1 MLSRQFCT
9 RIRQECAKSVRKQQF
24 STVLKRSTASR
35 VCLSLPVNN
44 VVAANNLVVP
54 YVRWIHI
61 SSVLHSEVVEVEGP
75 AFAESI
81 TEGDIRWIKQKGDFV
96 NSDELVAEIETDKTS
111 VEVPAPF
118 SGTIVELLVADG
130 DKVTAKQ
137 KLYKLQKG
145 EGGAAASSSESTE
158 KKVEKAEKREED
170 EKPPVKE
177 KPQPDESKPKPSDKE
192 KTGQQAKSEKPRES
206 ASSPIP
212 SSMPPIPKPPSQPI
226 SSKPVA
232 EITTSTAGLR
242 APSDGKNAISGDRS
256 ETRVK
261 MNRMRQRIAAR
272 LKEAQNVNAMLT
284 TFNEVDMSQIMSIRK
299 KYQEAF
305 VKKHGIKLGLM
316 SPFIRASAIALQDQP
331 VVNAVIEG
339 EEIVYRNYVDISVAV
354 ATPKGLVVPV
364 IRNVETMGYSGI
376 EKTLAELGAK
386 ARDGKMAIEDMQGG
400 TFTISNGGVFGSL
413 YGTPIINPPQSA
425 ILGMHSIVE
434 RPVAVN
440 GEVKIRPMMYVAL
453 TYDHRLIDGREA
465 VLFLRAV
472 KRAVEEPETII
483 LDL

>member
-1 MLSRQFCT
+1 MLSRRVFLRLRSC
-9 RIRQECAKSVRKQQF
+9 EGLLK
-24 STVLKRSTASR
+24 STVRCSSIKVSGPIVSSHRQIGR
-35 VCLSLPVNN
+35 YEVPRRFIHLSAGLNG
-44 VVAANNLVVP
+44 
-54 YVRWIHI
+54 
-61 SSVLHSEVVEVEGP
+61 EVVEIEGP

-96 NSDELVAEIETDKTS
+96 EADELVAEIETDKTS

-118 SGTIVELLVADG
+118 PGTLVELLVEDG

-137 KLYKLQKG
+137 KLYKLEKG
-145 EGGAAASSSESTE
+145 ASGGGGGGSAAAAPKKEEPKQEDKPAASEPE
-158 KKVEKAEKREED
+158 KPKAEA
-170 EKPPVKE
+170 
-177 KPQPDESKPKPSDKE
+177 PKPSS
-192 KTGQQAKSEKPRES
+192 GPV
-206 ASSPIP
+206 P
-212 SSMPPIPKPPSQPI
+212 SSLPPIPPPASKPISSQPI
-226 SSKPVA
+226 DDIPVSP
-232 EITTSTAGLR
+232 IIGLK
-242 APSDGKNAISGDRS
+242 APADGKNPITGERN

-261 MNRMRQRIAAR
+261 MNRMRQRIAQR

-284 TFNEVDMSQIMSIRK
+284 TFNEIDMSNIMALRK
-299 KYQEAF
+299 KYQDLF
-305 VKKHGIKLGLM
+305 VKKHGIKLGMM
-316 SPFIRASAIALQDQP
+316 SPFIRASALALQDQP

-354 ATPKGLVVPV
+354 ATPKGLVVPA
-364 IRNVETMGYSGI
+364 IRNVEMMGYAQI

-386 ARDGKMAIEDMQGG
+386 ARDNKIAIEDMQGG

-425 ILGMHSIVE
+425 ILGMHSIKD

-465 VLFLRAV
+465 VLFLR
-472 KRAVEEPETII
+472 KIKEAVEEPATIL